1 VDAPPLAGRS
11 DPGFADSYTSEP
23 VFTMAESAREILKVQ
38 TITSSAPCRIDSGG
52 TWDIKALALPFERAN
67 PVTCNI
73 ALNLRTWVTLLPHRH
88 GRVRVVSQGFALTEE
103 FPFGDMKLTSPF
115 NIFFA
120 AVSYFGFH
128 GLEIHIKSDSPPR
141 SGLGGSSTALVALIK
156 SLSKLDLL
164 ISEKRRSARD
174 ILHLA
179 YHIEDGVSHGKCGMQ
194 DQAAALYGGV
204 NLWSWRYGSK
214 ESPFLR
220 SPLLRG
226 SGIEALSSRLLV
238 VHSGRSHF
246 SHRTNRRWVADFLAG
261 KTTKHWVKAN
271 DICREFAKA
280 LEAMDWKG
288 AAYYL
293 KRETAIRRRI
303 TPDAFTPLTNKLIRQ
318 AEAMGC
324 GARFAGAGAG
334 GAVWAIGGKEDI
346 EGLKKKWK
354 ASLARVR
361 TAEVLDCG
369 VDPWGAR

>member
-1 VDAPPLAGRS
+1 MDAPPLAGRPDS
-11 DPGFADSYTSEP
+11 SFAGSYTAEP
-23 VFTMAESAREILKVQ
+23 VFTMAKSAREILKLQ
-38 TITSSAPCRIDSGG
+38 AITSSAPCRIDSGG
-52 TWDIKALALPFERAN
+52 TWDIKALALPFERVN

-73 ALNLRTWVTLLPHRH
+73 ALNLRTWVTLSPHRH
-88 GRVRVVSQGFALTEE
+88 GSVRVVSQGFSLTEE
-103 FPFGDMKLTSPF
+103 SPFRDLKLTSPF
-115 NIFFA
+115 NLFFA

-156 SLSKLDLL
+156 ALSKLDFL
-164 ISEKRRSARD
+164 ISEKRWSARD

-179 YHIEDGVSHGKCGMQ
+179 YHIEDGVSDGKCGMQ

-204 NLWSWRYGSK
+204 NLWSWRYGLK
-214 ESPFLR
+214 GSPFLR

-226 SGIEALSSRLLV
+226 SDIEELSKRLLV

-246 SHRTNRRWVADFLAG
+246 SHRTNRRWVTDFLAG
-261 KTTKHWVKAN
+261 KTTKDWIKAN

-280 LEAMDWKG
+280 LEAMNWKE

-303 TPDAFTPLTNKLIRQ
+303 TPDAFTPLTNRLIRQ
-318 AEAMGC
+318 AEATGC

-334 GAVWAIGGKEDI
+334 GAVWAIGDKGDI
-346 EGLKKKWK
+346 EELKNKWK
-354 ASLARVR
+354 ASLAPVT
-361 TAEVLDCG
+361 TAVILDCG
-369 VDPWGAR
+369 VDPRGAR